1 MRQPRI
7 VIVDPAGP
15 NGLAYSKL
23 VARLQPLEVR
33 HTTSVADDIDIA
45 QDDGFDLA
53 ILVIRSGSTNIETLD
68 LLFEAD
74 PDLPIVVIG
83 NEDGEEAVGDY
94 LRHGAATYLPLE
106 NADRDLESV
115 LVETLTASRQRAT
128 EKTLRRAIER
138 PYSFEDFLGESLP
151 MKAVYSLIERVA
163 ANSVDILITGET
175 GTEKNLS
182 LEPCTKE
189 VAARTRHS
197 SRLTAELFL
206 KIYWRVNFRTRTG
219 CFYRC

>member
-1 MRQPRI
+1 VRQPRI

-53 ILVIRSGSTNIETLD
+53 ILVIRSGSTNIETLIYS
-68 LLFEAD
+68 LK
-74 PDLPIVVIG
+74 PIQTSRSLSLAMKTVKR
-83 NEDGEEAVGDY
+83 AVGDY

-115 LVETLTASRQRAT
+115 LVETLTASRQAC
-128 EKTLRRAIER
+128 
-138 PYSFEDFLGESLP
+138 Y
-151 MKAVYSLIERVA
+151 
-163 ANSVDILITGET
+163 
-175 GTEKNLS
+175 
-182 LEPCTKE
+182 
-189 VAARTRHS
+189 
-197 SRLTAELFL
+197 
-206 KIYWRVNFRTRTG
+206 
-219 CFYRC
+219 